1 MYDCYGNKSSYQAY
15 HYAYSAMRAASLK
28 ERNSA
33 VFNSEMS
40 KSALIFQEAGG

>member
-1 MYDCYGNKSSYQAY
+1 MTVMEISPAIKRTIVLIQRCG
-15 HYAYSAMRAASLK
+15 AALLK